1 MVLKQD
7 MRTAGESRGQK
18 RALDGD
24 GHADGYGYAASAP
37 ASETAETASSTAA
50 GQLETDAMRLPAHGG
65 ETAAEEALANDYHGA
80 SGAPG
85 ASGSS
90 ARSSDVI
97 APASGLTI
105 HTRPP
110 RMPSDWAAAR

>member
-50 GQLETDAMRLPAHGG
+50 GQLETDAMRLPAHGC

-90 ARSSDVI
+90 AN
-97 APASGLTI
+97 
-105 HTRPP
+105 
-110 RMPSDWAAAR
+110 